1 LISADDFLVDI
12 IELNNEQA
20 FSAFKEM
27 VLNRKNPKM
36 DKLEI
41 LNQLRRC
48 GLTKT
53 ADLLHT

>member
-1 LISADDFLVDI
+1 LVDI